1 VEITV
6 HLLSKPN
13 PQNTGLY
20 RNKLYEDQNPQKQEK
35 GGEKMKGINKCS
47 MLNTILWACAI
58 LAAAVLLR
66 GTQEGSLMIVILGG
80 AAAVSICYPGCRAE
94 KSST

>member
-1 VEITV
+1 
-6 HLLSKPN
+6 
-13 PQNTGLY
+13 
-20 RNKLYEDQNPQKQEK
+20 
-35 GGEKMKGINKCS
+35 MKGINKCS
-47 MLNTILWACAI
+47 MLNTILWVCAI

-66 GTQEGSLMIVILGG
+66 GTQEGSLMVVILGG